1 MKTSFL
7 HIRVVL
13 FVWSCITITTWIVSL
28 YLYGDTRFSQANDD
42 EIWQTAGESNFESAQ
57 TWTQEIADMSI
68 DPIVNDPTDA
78 DTGVKDWL
86 WTGDIILNSESYW
99 SILNVEWTWEQDTTG
114 QKSSQIHID
123 TNWQLQIWYNNDT
136 TLWSGIVDQVSGLYN
151 SDDTQTV
158 VVLDTPTNTTLTSWT
173 IWWYDIVDHI
183 HSSGISTTDMRQESD
198 FLPEYP
204 QWFDNYILKSPTS
217 LPSVNQSGLRDPT
230 SVSSY
235 DVKNIATSD
244 YPLFSSLVA
253 RHNITHLTKIQEWFT
268 GWSKDDR
275 MISLGNALSLVFEG
289 TEQHEL
295 VLVSTIDAL
304 YNQLDSVL
312 KSWKSVTEL
321 YLYQSNDSNLYSNQ
335 RYLQWHRAALF
346 YWSDY
351 NRYVL
356 DPTTMQHTQPVLLT
370 QYLQKSNYTNYG
382 INIRGYVSSAQ
393 YPTPE
398 KTQWECITECGQI
411 YCEDENLIGKTIFAL
426 DRAEINKKKLTVKWS
441 TNMKQY
447 LISVCIT
454 NDQKQSQSFD
464 VQTDPDKG
472 DKQYHY
478 HINQKISIDSSQ
490 SMQVSIIL
498 HDINNIYVGLHTIP
512 LMDL

>member
-1 MKTSFL
+1 M
-7 HIRVVL
+7 
-13 FVWSCITITTWIVSL
+13 
-28 YLYGDTRFSQANDD
+28 YGDTRFSQANDD

-99 SILNVEWTWEQDTTG
+99 SILNVEWTG